1 MPKIFYLQWRTWTG
15 SFFHLSCA
23 FSSTGGGEVL
33 ATATLPSAAF
43 SAYSLTESC
52 ASFSFL
58 RLMWSVMKGGLST
71 WMDGW
76 MDGWMEMRCI
86 NKDTTEKNFF
96 YLDKV
101 FFPIWHK
108 PIVVVMVS
116 VIVIVVFLV

>member
-1 MPKIFYLQWRTWTG
+1 
-15 SFFHLSCA
+15 
-23 FSSTGGGEVL
+23 
-33 ATATLPSAAF
+33 
-43 SAYSLTESC
+43 
-52 ASFSFL
+52 
-58 RLMWSVMKGGLST
+58 
-71 WMDGW
+71 